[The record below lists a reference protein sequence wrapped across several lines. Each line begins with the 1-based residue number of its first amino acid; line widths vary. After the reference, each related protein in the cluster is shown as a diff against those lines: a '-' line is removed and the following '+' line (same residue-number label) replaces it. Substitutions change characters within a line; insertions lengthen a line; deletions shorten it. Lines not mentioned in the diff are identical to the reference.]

1 MTGNFKFPT
10 SGVYLAPEDVD
21 ALRVE
26 AKRAGI
32 AWFDVNLA
40 RVESKR
46 EFLTACAKALRFP
59 EGFGRNW
66 DALADCLKDL
76 YADTLVSFRNGDAFS
91 EGAPDDYATAL
102 EIFQDAATYWKERGS
117 VFLAV
122 VDTEPDGAALE
133 LFPAP

>member
-1 MTGNFKFPT
+1 VTGTFKFPP
-10 SGVYLAPEDVD
+10 SGVYLAPVDVD
-21 ALRVE
+21 RLRDE

-40 RVESKR
+40 RVGSKQ
-46 EFLTACAKALRFP
+46 EFLVACAKALRFP

-76 YADTLVSFRNGDAFS
+76 YADSLLNLRHGDAFC
-91 EGAPDDYATAL
+91 EAAPDAYAIAL
-102 EIFQDAATYWKERGS
+102 EIFHDAATYWKERGS

-122 VDTEPDGAALE
+122 VDAEPDGATLE